1 MPTILK
7 IYTFDEN
14 GFAKTVIAPACTK
27 YQVSYADVDK
37 EGSGRN
43 PLTGEMYRERIGSY
57 IKLDLT
63 WDLIPGTTE
72 YQNWYKTLTS
82 LPKSF
87 EAEYLDP
94 SSNELVKKRFYRTD
108 IQTELY
114 LFVDENCNI
123 WRGLSTSFVQNDVS
137 SFSWEGVSR
146 KILYLG
152 KKIGFGTEVTT
163 TNKQSFSNLD
173 LIKRSETK
181 GIEEYNKEFYEPTYS
196 NYFITCE
203 EKRVK
208 LDGTFKF
215 LDKSYSTT
223 DGVKNSPIFWWTT
236 WMCNKDTGEF
246 NSHPRLVI
254 KGSPRLPIFEDYY
267 TIVFSEIATDFK
279 IECYIENDNNEEVLD
294 RTISVENNT
303 EKEYIFET
311 LKKYDK
317 FIIEIIKI
325 DNSVVFEGETQ
336 KYKRFAKVNTIY
348 RGVFKN
354 LNETITDYEITQ
366 EFSADNSEFN
376 SNVLSLKLR
385 DVNNEYDPQNGNN
398 KLNYFKTLPIS
409 VDVYVKDRD
418 SDKDGNE
425 VITNPLVKTFKFN
438 SKNNTYNWE
447 NQVLSVTSYSDTYN
461 LVYANEDETPRFGNN
476 AKTLSGWLSFLN
488 SKSGATVYNQIYFK
502 DLDRGDIL
510 KEDYTNNAIT
520 LKGYIPNQSSY
531 NEALRMLVEASYA
544 SQRNTTTGQY
554 RNKMVLIDYNEQQLL
569 FKTQLLENNLKFYG
583 YQTIVSDRFVDNVFK
598 ITRNYI
604 FEESFQEAKQKN
616 YTVKIYTYQNV
627 QEVTGKD
634 EKGND
639 IVTTKIETT
648 TYDRTYNNGN
658 YETETIDNPFITSD
672 FMEDPV
678 NWSKET
684 STIADRLNG
693 YRQHIDSLN
702 TFNFKTNFNGGIIE
716 PGHTYLYESKYGNT
730 KEVVITKVILNGTS
744 FAEVEAK
751 EIREVQS

>member
-94 SSNELVKKRFYRTD
+94 SSNELVKKKFYRTD

-146 KILYLG
+146 KIFYLG
-152 KKIGFGTEVTT
+152 SKRGIGREVVV

-173 LIKRSETK
+173 LIKSGETK
-181 GIEEYNKEFYEPTYS
+181 DIEEYNEEFYEPTYS
-196 NYFITCE
+196 DYFISCE

-254 KGSPRLPIFEDYY
+254 KGTSLSASYY
-267 TIVFSEIATDFK
+267 TIVFGEIATNFK
-279 IECYIENDNNEEVLD
+279 IECYTENDNNEEVLD
-294 RTISVENNT
+294 RTISVENNA

-311 LKKYDK
+311 LKTYVK

-336 KYKRFAKVNTIY
+336 KYQRFAKVNTIY
-348 RGVFKN
+348 SGVFKN
-354 LNETITDYEITQ
+354 LNKIITDYEITQ

-385 DVNNEYDPQNGNN
+385 DANNEYDPQNANN
-398 KLNYFKTLPIS
+398 KLSYFKNQSIS
-409 VDVYVKDRD
+409 VDIYVKDRD
-418 SDKDGNE
+418 KNEFGIE
-425 VITNPLVKTFKFN
+425 VIKNPLVKTFKFN
-438 SKNNTYNWE
+438 SRNNVYNWE
-447 NQVLSVTSYSDTYN
+447 NQILSVTNYSDTYN
-461 LVYANEDETPRFGNN
+461 LVYSNEDETPQFGDN
-476 AKTLSGWLSFLN
+476 AKTLSGWLRLLN
-488 SKSGATVYNQIYFK
+488 RNSGLSGFRNAIAFE
-502 DLDRGDIL
+502 DLDSGDNL
-510 KEDYTNNAIT
+510 KEDYTNNAII

-544 SQRNTTTGQY
+544 SQKNTTTGQY
-554 RNKMVLIDYNEQQLL
+554 RNKMVLIDYNEQKLL

-583 YQTIVSDRFVDNVFK
+583 EQTIVSDRFVDNSFK

-604 FEESFQEAKQKN
+604 FEESFQEAKPKN

-634 EKGND
+634 DKGND

-648 TYDRTYNNGN
+648 TYDKSYTISNDD
-658 YETETIDNPFITSD
+658 YENETVDNPFITSN

-684 STIADRLNG
+684 STIADRLVG

-730 KEVVITKVILNGTS
+730 KKVVITKVILNGTS
-744 FAEVEAK
+744 FAEVVAK
-751 EIREVQS
+751 EIMED

>member
-146 KILYLG
+146 KVFYLG
-152 KKIGFGTEVTT
+152 SKSGIGREVVV

-173 LIKRSETK
+173 LIKSGETK
-181 GIEEYNKEFYEPTYS
+181 DIEEYNEEFYEPTYS
-196 NYFITCE
+196 DYFISCE

-254 KGSPRLPIFEDYY
+254 KRTSLPASYY
-267 TIVFSEIATDFK
+267 TIVFGEIATNFK
-279 IECYIENDNNEEVLD
+279 IECYTENDNNEEVLD
-294 RTISVENNT
+294 RTISVENNA

-311 LKKYDK
+311 FKKYYK
-317 FIIEIIKI
+317 FIVEIIKI

-336 KYKRFAKVNTIY
+336 KYQRFAKVNTIY
-348 RGVFKN
+348 SGVFKN
-354 LNETITDYEITQ
+354 LNKIITDYEITQ

-385 DVNNEYDPQNGNN
+385 DVNNEYDPQNANN
-398 KLNYFKTLPIS
+398 KLSYFKNQPIS
-409 VDVYVKDRD
+409 VDIYVKDRD
-418 SDKDGNE
+418 KNEFGIE

-438 SKNNTYNWE
+438 PRKNVYNWE
-447 NQVLSVTSYSDTYN
+447 NQVLSVTNYSDTYN
-461 LVYANEDETPRFGNN
+461 LVYANEDETPQFGNN
-476 AKTLSGWLSFLN
+476 AKTLSDWLRLLN
-488 SKSGATVYNQIYFK
+488 VKSGATGANAINFE
-502 DLDRGDIL
+502 DLDKIESY
-510 KEDYTNNAIT
+510 KNNAIT

-531 NEALRMLVEASYA
+531 NEVLRMLVEASYV
-544 SQRNTTTGQY
+544 SQKNTTTGQY
-554 RNKMVLIDYNEQQLL
+554 RNKMVLIDYNEQKLL

-583 YQTIVSDRFVDNVFK
+583 EQTIVNDRFVDNSFK

-604 FEESFQEAKQKN
+604 FEESFKEATPKN

-634 EKGND
+634 D

-658 YETETIDNPFITSD
+658 YENETVDNPFITSS

-684 STIADRLNG
+684 STIADRLVG

-730 KEVVITKVILNGTS
+730 KKVVITKVILNGTS

-751 EIREVQS
+751 EIMED

>member
-14 GFAKTVIAPACTK
+14 GFAKTVIAPECTK

-146 KILYLG
+146 KVFYLG
-152 KKIGFGTEVTT
+152 NKRGLGREVIV

-173 LIKRSETK
+173 LIKSGETK
-181 GIEEYNKEFYEPTYS
+181 DIEEYNEEFYEPTYS
-196 NYFITCE
+196 DYFITCE

-254 KGSPRLPIFEDYY
+254 KDTPLSASYY
-267 TIVFSEIATDFK
+267 TIVFGEIVTNFK
-279 IECYIENDNNEEVLD
+279 IECYTGNADNEEVLD
-294 RTISVENNT
+294 RTISVENNA

-311 LKKYDK
+311 LKTYVK

-325 DNSVVFEGETQ
+325 DNSVVLEGETQ
-336 KYKRFAKVNTIY
+336 KYQRFAKVNTIY
-348 RGVFKN
+348 SGVFKN
-354 LNETITDYEITQ
+354 LNKIITDYEITQ

-385 DVNNEYDPQNGNN
+385 DVNNEYDPQNTNN
-398 KLNYFKTLPIS
+398 KLSYFKNQPIS
-409 VDVYVKDRD
+409 VDIYVKDRD
-418 SDKDGNE
+418 KNEFGIE

-438 SKNNTYNWE
+438 SRNNVYNWE
-447 NQVLSVTSYSDTYN
+447 NQILSVTNYSDTYN
-461 LVYANEDETPRFGNN
+461 LVYANEDETPQFNDN
-476 AKTLSGWLSFLN
+476 AKTLEEWLRLLNRNSGLTGFKNSISFE
-488 SKSGATVYNQIYFK
+488 
-502 DLDRGDIL
+502 DLDKIESY
-510 KEDYTNNAIT
+510 KNNAIT

-531 NEALRMLVEASYA
+531 NEALRMLVEASYV
-544 SQRNTTTGQY
+544 SQKNTTTGQY
-554 RNKMVLIDYNEQQLL
+554 RNKMVLIDYNEQKLL

-583 YQTIVSDRFVDNVFK
+583 EQTIVSDRFVDNSFE

-604 FEESFQEAKQKN
+604 FEESFQEAKPKN

-634 EKGND
+634 NEGKD

-648 TYDRTYNNGN
+648 TYDKTYAISNNN
-658 YETETIDNPFITSD
+658 YENETIDNRFITSD

-684 STIADRLNG
+684 STIADRLVG

-730 KEVVITKVILNGTS
+730 KKIVITKVILNGTS

-751 EIREVQS
+751 EIREV

>member
-94 SSNELVKKRFYRTD
+94 SSNELVKKKFYRTD

-146 KILYLG
+146 KVFYLG
-152 KKIGFGTEVTT
+152 SKRDIGREVVV

-173 LIKRSETK
+173 LIKSGETK
-181 GIEEYNKEFYEPTYS
+181 DIEEYNEEFYEPTYS
-196 NYFITCE
+196 DYFISCE

-254 KGSPRLPIFEDYY
+254 KGTSLSASYY
-267 TIVFSEIATDFK
+267 TIVFGEIATNFK
-279 IECYIENDNNEEVLD
+279 IECYTENDNNEEVLD
-294 RTISVENNT
+294 RTISVENNA

-311 LKKYDK
+311 LKTYVK

-325 DNSVVFEGETQ
+325 DNSVVFEGKTQ
-336 KYKRFAKVNTIY
+336 KYQRFAKVNTIY
-348 RGVFKN
+348 SGVFKN
-354 LNETITDYEITQ
+354 LNKIITDYEITQ

-385 DVNNEYDPQNGNN
+385 DVDNEYDPQNGNN

-409 VDVYVKDRD
+409 VDIYVKDRD
-418 SDKDGNE
+418 ENEFGIE

-438 SKNNTYNWE
+438 PRKNVYNWE
-447 NQVLSVTSYSDTYN
+447 NQVLSVTNYSDTYN
-461 LVYANEDETPRFGNN
+461 LVYANEDETPQFGNN
-476 AKTLSGWLSFLN
+476 AKTLSDWLRLLN
-488 SKSGATVYNQIYFK
+488 VKSGATGTNAINFE
-502 DLDRGDIL
+502 DLDKIESY
-510 KEDYTNNAIT
+510 KNNAIT

-531 NEALRMLVEASYA
+531 NEALRMLVEASYV
-544 SQRNTTTGQY
+544 SEKDSTIGQY
-554 RNKMVLIDYNEQQLL
+554 RNKMVLIDYNEKKLL
-569 FKTQLLENNLKFYG
+569 FNTQLLENDLKFYG
-583 YQTIVSDRFVDNVFK
+583 YQTIFSDRFVDNVFK

-604 FEESFQEAKQKN
+604 FEESFQEAKPKN

-639 IVTTKIETT
+639 IVTSKIETT
-648 TYDRTYNNGN
+648 TYDKSYTISNND
-658 YETETIDNPFITSD
+658 YENETIDNPFITSN

-684 STIADRLNG
+684 STIADRLVG
-693 YRQHIDSLN
+693 YRQHMDSLN

-730 KEVVITKVILNGTS
+730 KKVVITKVILNGTS

-751 EIREVQS
+751 EIMED

>member
-94 SSNELVKKRFYRTD
+94 SSNELVKKKFYRTD

-146 KILYLG
+146 KVFCLG
-152 KKIGFGTEVTT
+152 SKRGIGREVVVA
-163 TNKQSFSNLD
+163 NKQSFSNLD
-173 LIKRSETK
+173 LIKSNETK
-181 GIEEYNKEFYEPTYS
+181 DIEEYNEEFYEPTYS
-196 NYFITCE
+196 DYFISCE

-254 KGSPRLPIFEDYY
+254 KGTPLSASYY
-267 TIVFSEIATDFK
+267 TIVFGEIATNFK
-279 IECYIENDNNEEVLD
+279 IECYTENDNNEEVLD
-294 RTISVENNT
+294 RTISVENNA

-311 LKKYDK
+311 LKTYVK

-336 KYKRFAKVNTIY
+336 KYQRFAKVNTIY
-348 RGVFKN
+348 SGVFKN
-354 LNETITDYEITQ
+354 LNKIITDYEITQ

-385 DVNNEYDPQNGNN
+385 DVDNEYDPQNGNN

-409 VDVYVKDRD
+409 VDIYVKDRD
-418 SDKDGNE
+418 EIEFGIE

-438 SKNNTYNWE
+438 PRKNVYNWE
-447 NQVLSVTSYSDTYN
+447 NQVLSVTNYSDTYN
-461 LVYANEDETPRFGNN
+461 LVYANEDETPQFGNN
-476 AKTLSGWLSFLN
+476 AKTLSDWLRLLN
-488 SKSGATVYNQIYFK
+488 VKSGATGTNAINFE
-502 DLDRGDIL
+502 DLDKIESY
-510 KEDYTNNAIT
+510 KNNAIT

-531 NEALRMLVEASYA
+531 NEALRMLVEASYV
-544 SQRNTTTGQY
+544 SKKVSTTGQY
-554 RNKMVLIDYNEQQLL
+554 RNKMVLIDYNEKKLL
-569 FKTQLLENNLKFYG
+569 FNTQLLENDLKFYG
-583 YQTIVSDRFVDNVFK
+583 HQTIFSDRFVDNAFK

-604 FEESFQEAKQKN
+604 FEESFQEAKPKN

-639 IVTTKIETT
+639 IVTSKIETT
-648 TYDRTYNNGN
+648 TYDKSYTISNND
-658 YETETIDNPFITSD
+658 YENETIDNPFITSN
-672 FMEDPV
+672 FMEDPI

-684 STIADRLNG
+684 STIADRLVG
-693 YRQHIDSLN
+693 YRQRIDSLN

-730 KEVVITKVILNGTS
+730 KKVVITKVILNGTS

-751 EIREVQS
+751 EIGEV

>member
-7 IYTFDEN
+7 IHTFDEN

-146 KILYLG
+146 KIFYLG
-152 KKIGFGTEVTT
+152 SKRGIGREVVV

-173 LIKRSETK
+173 LIKRGETK
-181 GIEEYNKEFYEPTYS
+181 DIEEYNEEFYEPTYS
-196 NYFITCE
+196 DYFISCE

-215 LDKSYSTT
+215 LDKSYSTA

-254 KGSPRLPIFEDYY
+254 KGTSLSASYY
-267 TIVFSEIATDFK
+267 TIVFGELATDFK
-279 IECYIENDNNEEVLD
+279 IECYVENVNNEEVLD

-311 LKKYDK
+311 LKTYVK

-336 KYKRFAKVNTIY
+336 KYQRFAKVNTIY

-354 LNETITDYEITQ
+354 LNKIITDYEITQ

-385 DVNNEYDPQNGNN
+385 DVDNEYDPQNGNN

-409 VDVYVKDRD
+409 VDIYVKDRD
-418 SDKDGNE
+418 ENEFGIE

-438 SKNNTYNWE
+438 PRKNVYNWE
-447 NQVLSVTSYSDTYN
+447 NQVLSVTNYSDTYN
-461 LVYANEDETPRFGNN
+461 LVYANEDETPQFGNN
-476 AKTLSGWLSFLN
+476 AKTLSDWLRLLN
-488 SKSGATVYNQIYFK
+488 VKSGATGTNAINFE
-502 DLDRGDIL
+502 DLDKIESY
-510 KEDYTNNAIT
+510 KNNAIT

-531 NEALRMLVEASYA
+531 NEALRMLVEASYV
-544 SQRNTTTGQY
+544 SEKDSTTGQY
-554 RNKMVLIDYNEQQLL
+554 RNKMVLIDYNEQKLL
-569 FKTQLLENNLKFYG
+569 FKTQQLENKLKFYD
-583 YQTIVSDRFVDNVFK
+583 YQTVVSDHLVDNVFE

-604 FEESFQEAKQKN
+604 FEESFQEAKPKN

-678 NWSKET
+678 NWSKKT
-684 STIADRLNG
+684 STIADRLVG
-693 YRQHIDSLN
+693 YRQRIDSLN

>member
-1 MPTILK
+1 
-7 IYTFDEN
+7 
-14 GFAKTVIAPACTK
+14 
-27 YQVSYADVDK
+27 
-37 EGSGRN
+37 
-43 PLTGEMYRERIGSY
+43 
-57 IKLDLT
+57 
-63 WDLIPGTTE
+63 
-72 YQNWYKTLTS
+72 
-82 LPKSF
+82 
-87 EAEYLDP
+87 
-94 SSNELVKKRFYRTD
+94 
-108 IQTELY
+108 
-114 LFVDENCNI
+114 
-123 WRGLSTSFVQNDVS
+123 
-137 SFSWEGVSR
+137 
-146 KILYLG
+146 
-152 KKIGFGTEVTT
+152 
-163 TNKQSFSNLD
+163 
-173 LIKRSETK
+173 
-181 GIEEYNKEFYEPTYS
+181 
-196 NYFITCE
+196 
-203 EKRVK
+203 
-208 LDGTFKF
+208 
-215 LDKSYSTT
+215 
-223 DGVKNSPIFWWTT
+223 
-236 WMCNKDTGEF
+236 MCNKDTGEF

-254 KGSPRLPIFEDYY
+254 KSSPIFEDYY
-267 TIVFSEIATDFK
+267 TIVFGELATDFK
-279 IECYIENDNNEEVLD
+279 IECYIENSNNEEVLD

-325 DNSVVFEGETQ
+325 DNSVVFEGETR
-336 KYKRFAKVNTIY
+336 KYQRFAKVNTIY

-385 DVNNEYDPQNGNN
+385 DVNNEYDPQNSNN

-409 VDVYVKDRD
+409 VDVYVKHRD

-461 LVYANEDETPRFGNN
+461 LVYANEDETPQFGNN
-476 AKTLSGWLSFLN
+476 TKTLSDWLSFLN
-488 SKSGATVYNQIYFK
+488 VKSGATVYNLIYFE
-502 DLDRGDIL
+502 DLDSGDIL

-531 NEALRMLVEASYA
+531 NEVLRMLVEASYV

-554 RNKMVLIDYNEQQLL
+554 RNKMVLIDYNEQKLL

-583 YQTIVSDRFVDNVFK
+583 YQTIFSDRFVDNVFK

-604 FEESFQEAKQKN
+604 FEESFQEAKPKN

-684 STIADRLNG
+684 STIADRLVG

>member
-94 SSNELVKKRFYRTD
+94 SSNELVKKKFYRTD

-137 SFSWEGVSR
+137 SFSWDGVSR
-146 KILYLG
+146 KIFYLG

-173 LIKRSETK
+173 LIKSNETK
-181 GIEEYNKEFYEPTYS
+181 GIEEYNEEFYEPTYS
-196 NYFITCE
+196 DYFISCE

-254 KGSPRLPIFEDYY
+254 KGSSRLPIFEDYY
-267 TIVFSEIATDFK
+267 TIVFGELATDFK
-279 IECYIENDNNEEVLD
+279 IECYTENDNHEEVLD
-294 RTISVENNT
+294 RTISVENNA

-336 KYKRFAKVNTIY
+336 KYQRFAKVNTIY

-385 DVNNEYDPQNGNN
+385 DVNNEYDPQNANN

-409 VDVYVKDRD
+409 VDVYVKNRD

-461 LVYANEDETPRFGNN
+461 LVYANEDETPQFGNN
-476 AKTLSGWLSFLN
+476 AKTLSDWLSFLN
-488 SKSGATVYNQIYFK
+488 VKSGATVYNRIYFE
-502 DLDRGDIL
+502 DLDSGDIL

-531 NEALRMLVEASYA
+531 NEVLRMLVEASYV

-554 RNKMVLIDYNEQQLL
+554 RNKMVLIDYNEQKLL
-569 FKTQLLENNLKFYG
+569 FKTQLLENKLKFYD
-583 YQTIVSDRFVDNVFK
+583 YQTVVSDHLVDNVFE

-604 FEESFQEAKQKN
+604 FEESFQEAKPKN

-684 STIADRLNG
+684 STIADRLVG
-693 YRQHIDSLN
+693 YRQRIDSLN

>member
-63 WDLIPGTTE
+63 WDLIPGTAE

-94 SSNELVKKRFYRTD
+94 SSNELVKKKFYRTD

-146 KILYLG
+146 KIFYLG
-152 KKIGFGTEVTT
+152 SKRGIGREVVV

-173 LIKRSETK
+173 LIKSGETK
-181 GIEEYNKEFYEPTYS
+181 DIEEYNEEFYEPTYS
-196 NYFITCE
+196 DYFISCE

-215 LDKSYSTT
+215 LDKSYSTA
-223 DGVKNSPIFWWTT
+223 DGVKNSHIFWWTT

-254 KGSPRLPIFEDYY
+254 KGTSLSASYY
-267 TIVFSEIATDFK
+267 TIVFGELATDFK
-279 IECYIENDNNEEVLD
+279 IECYVENVNNEEVLD

-311 LKKYDK
+311 LKTYVK

-336 KYKRFAKVNTIY
+336 KYQRFAKVNTIY
-348 RGVFKN
+348 SGVFKN
-354 LNETITDYEITQ
+354 LNKIITDYEITQ

-385 DVNNEYDPQNGNN
+385 DVDNEYDPQNGNN

-409 VDVYVKDRD
+409 VDIYVKDRD
-418 SDKDGNE
+418 KNEFGIE

-438 SKNNTYNWE
+438 PRKNVYNWE
-447 NQVLSVTSYSDTYN
+447 NQVLSVTNYSDTYN
-461 LVYANEDETPRFGNN
+461 LVYANEDETPQFGNN
-476 AKTLSGWLSFLN
+476 AKTLSDWLRLLN
-488 SKSGATVYNQIYFK
+488 VKSGATGTNAINFE
-502 DLDRGDIL
+502 DLDKIESY
-510 KEDYTNNAIT
+510 KNNAIT
-520 LKGYIPNQSSY
+520 LKGYIPNQRSY
-531 NEALRMLVEASYA
+531 NEALRMLVEASYV
-544 SQRNTTTGQY
+544 SEKDSTTGQY
-554 RNKMVLIDYNEQQLL
+554 RNKMVLIDYNEQKLL
-569 FKTQLLENNLKFYG
+569 FKTQQLGNKLKFYD
-583 YQTIVSDRFVDNVFK
+583 YQTVVSDHLVDNVFE

-604 FEESFQEAKQKN
+604 FEESFQEAKPKN

-684 STIADRLNG
+684 STIADRLVG
-693 YRQHIDSLN
+693 YRQRIDSLN
-702 TFNFKTNFNGGIIE
+702 TFNFKTNFNVGIIE

>member
-94 SSNELVKKRFYRTD
+94 SSNELVKKKFYRTD

-146 KILYLG
+146 KVFYLG
-152 KKIGFGTEVTT
+152 SKKGIGREVVV
-163 TNKQSFSNLD
+163 TNKESFSNLD
-173 LIKRSETK
+173 LIKSSETK
-181 GIEEYNKEFYEPTYS
+181 DIEEYNEEFYEPTYS
-196 NYFITCE
+196 DYFISCE

-246 NSHPRLVI
+246 KTHPRLVI
-254 KGSPRLPIFEDYY
+254 KGAPLSASYY
-267 TIVFSEIATDFK
+267 TIVFGEIATNFK
-279 IECYIENDNNEEVLD
+279 IECYTENDNYEEVLD
-294 RTISVENNT
+294 RTISVENNA

-311 LKKYDK
+311 LKIYVK
-317 FIIEIIKI
+317 FIFEIIKI

-336 KYKRFAKVNTIY
+336 KYQRSAKVNTIY
-348 RGVFKN
+348 KGVFKN
-354 LNETITDYEITQ
+354 LNKIITDYEITQ

-385 DVNNEYDPQNGNN
+385 DVDNEYDPQNGNN
-398 KLNYFKTLPIS
+398 KLNYFKTSPIS
-409 VDVYVKDRD
+409 VDIYVKDI
-418 SDKDGNE
+418 E
-425 VITNPLVKTFKFN
+425 VNTNPLVKTFKFN
-438 SKNNTYNWE
+438 PRKNVYNWE
-447 NQVLSVTSYSDTYN
+447 NQVLSVTNYSDTYN
-461 LVYANEDETPRFGNN
+461 LVYVNEDETPQFGNN
-476 AKTLSGWLSFLN
+476 AKTLSEWLGFLN
-488 SKSGATVYNQIYFK
+488 VKSGARGTNAINFE
-502 DLDRGDIL
+502 DLDKI
-510 KEDYTNNAIT
+510 KSYKNNAIT

-531 NEALRMLVEASYA
+531 NEALRMLVEASYV
-544 SQRNTTTGQY
+544 SEKDSTTGQF
-554 RNKMVLIDYNEQQLL
+554 RNKMVLIDYNGKKLL
-569 FKTQLLENNLKFYG
+569 FNTQRLENDLKFYG
-583 YQTIVSDRFVDNVFK
+583 YQTIFSDRFVDNAFK

-604 FEESFQEAKQKN
+604 FEESFQEAKPKN

-639 IVTTKIETT
+639 IVTSKIETT
-648 TYDRTYNNGN
+648 TYDKSYTISNND
-658 YETETIDNPFITSD
+658 YENETIDNPFITSS

-678 NWSKET
+678 NWSKKT
-684 STIADRLNG
+684 STIADRLVG
-693 YRQHIDSLN
+693 CRQRIDSLN

>member
-7 IYTFDEN
+7 ICTFDEN

-146 KILYLG
+146 KVFYLG
-152 KKIGFGTEVTT
+152 SKRGIGREIVVT
-163 TNKQSFSNLD
+163 NEQSFSNLD
-173 LIKRSETK
+173 LIKSGETK
-181 GIEEYNKEFYEPTYS
+181 DIEEYNEEFYEPTYS
-196 NYFITCE
+196 DYFITCE

-215 LDKSYSTT
+215 LDESYSTA

-246 NSHPRLVI
+246 NPHPSLVI
-254 KGSPRLPIFEDYY
+254 KGTSLAASYY
-267 TIVFSEIATDFK
+267 TIVFGEIATNFK
-279 IECYIENDNNEEVLD
+279 IECYTENDNNEEVLD
-294 RTISVENNT
+294 KTISVENNA

-311 LKKYDK
+311 FKKYYK

-336 KYKRFAKVNTIY
+336 KYQRFAKVNTIY
-348 RGVFKN
+348 EGVFKN

-366 EFSADNSEFN
+366 DFSADNSEFN

-409 VDVYVKDRD
+409 VDVYVKHI
-418 SDKDGNE
+418 DGDEFDNK

-438 SKNNTYNWE
+438 PRNNVYNWE
-447 NQVLSVTSYSDTYN
+447 NQVLSVTNYSDTYN
-461 LVYANEDETPRFGNN
+461 LVYANEDETPQFGDN
-476 AKTLSGWLSFLN
+476 AKTLSDWLRILN
-488 SKSGATVYNQIYFK
+488 VKSGAAGTNAINFE
-502 DLDRGDIL
+502 DLDKIESY
-510 KEDYTNNAIT
+510 KNNAIT

-531 NEALRMLVEASYA
+531 NEALRMLVEASYV
-544 SQRNTTTGQY
+544 SQKNTTAGQY
-554 RNKMVLIDYNEQQLL
+554 RNKMVLIDYNEKKLL
-569 FKTQLLENNLKFYG
+569 FNTQLLENDLKFYG
-583 YQTIVSDRFVDNVFK
+583 HQTIFSDLFVDYVFT

-604 FEESFQEAKQKN
+604 FEESFQEAKPKN
-616 YTVKIYTYQNV
+616 YTVKIYTYRNV

-658 YETETIDNPFITSD
+658 YETETIDNPFVTSD

-678 NWSKET
+678 NWSKKT

-693 YRQHIDSLN
+693 CRQHIDSLN

-716 PGHTYLYESKYGNT
+716 PGHTYLYESKYGKT
-730 KEVVITKVILNGTS
+730 KKIVITKVILNGTS

-751 EIREVQS
+751 EISEV

>member
-7 IYTFDEN
+7 IYPFDEN

-63 WDLIPGTTE
+63 WDLIPGTAE

-94 SSNELVKKRFYRTD
+94 SSNELVKKKFYRTD

-146 KILYLG
+146 KIFYLG
-152 KKIGFGTEVTT
+152 SKRGIGREVVV

-173 LIKRSETK
+173 LIKSGETK
-181 GIEEYNKEFYEPTYS
+181 DIEEYNEEFYEPTYS
-196 NYFITCE
+196 DYFISCE

-215 LDKSYSTT
+215 LDKSYSTA

-254 KGSPRLPIFEDYY
+254 KGTPLSASYY
-267 TIVFSEIATDFK
+267 TIVFGELATDFK
-279 IECYIENDNNEEVLD
+279 IECYVENVNNEEVLD

-311 LKKYDK
+311 LKTYVK

-336 KYKRFAKVNTIY
+336 KYQRFAKVNTIY
-348 RGVFKN
+348 SGVFKN
-354 LNETITDYEITQ
+354 LNKIITDYEITQ

-385 DVNNEYDPQNGNN
+385 DVDNEYDPQNGNN

-409 VDVYVKDRD
+409 VDIYVKDRD
-418 SDKDGNE
+418 ENEFGIE

-438 SKNNTYNWE
+438 PRKNVYNWE

-461 LVYANEDETPRFGNN
+461 LVYANEDETPQFGNN
-476 AKTLSGWLSFLN
+476 AKTLSDWLRLLN
-488 SKSGATVYNQIYFK
+488 VKSGATGTNAINFE
-502 DLDRGDIL
+502 DLDKIESY
-510 KEDYTNNAIT
+510 KNNAIT

-531 NEALRMLVEASYA
+531 NEALRMLVEASYV
-544 SQRNTTTGQY
+544 SEKDSTTGQY
-554 RNKMVLIDYNEQQLL
+554 RNKMVLIDYNEQKLL
-569 FKTQLLENNLKFYG
+569 FKTQLLENKLKFYD
-583 YQTIVSDRFVDNVFK
+583 YQTVFSDPLVDNVFE

-604 FEESFQEAKQKN
+604 FEESFQEAKPKN

-678 NWSKET
+678 NWSKKT
-684 STIADRLNG
+684 STIADRLVG
-693 YRQHIDSLN
+693 YRQRIDSLN

>member
-94 SSNELVKKRFYRTD
+94 SSNELVKKKFYRTD

-146 KILYLG
+146 KVFCLG
-152 KKIGFGTEVTT
+152 SKRGIGREVVVA
-163 TNKQSFSNLD
+163 NKQSFSNLD
-173 LIKRSETK
+173 LIKSSETK
-181 GIEEYNKEFYEPTYS
+181 DIEEYNEEFYEPTYS
-196 NYFITCE
+196 DYFISCE

-254 KGSPRLPIFEDYY
+254 KGTPLSASYY
-267 TIVFSEIATDFK
+267 TIVFGEIATNFK
-279 IECYIENDNNEEVLD
+279 IECYTESDNNEEVLD
-294 RTISVENNT
+294 RTISVENNA

-311 LKKYDK
+311 LKTYVK

-336 KYKRFAKVNTIY
+336 KYQRFAKVNTIY
-348 RGVFKN
+348 SGVFKN
-354 LNETITDYEITQ
+354 LNKIITDYEITQ

-385 DVNNEYDPQNGNN
+385 DVDNEYDPQNGNN

-409 VDVYVKDRD
+409 VDIYVKDRD
-418 SDKDGNE
+418 EIEFGIE

-438 SKNNTYNWE
+438 PRKNVYNWE
-447 NQVLSVTSYSDTYN
+447 NQVLSVTNYSDTYN
-461 LVYANEDETPRFGNN
+461 LVYANEDETPQFGNN
-476 AKTLSGWLSFLN
+476 AKTLSDWLRLLN
-488 SKSGATVYNQIYFK
+488 VKSGATGTNAINFE
-502 DLDRGDIL
+502 DLDKIESY
-510 KEDYTNNAIT
+510 KNNAIT

-531 NEALRMLVEASYA
+531 NEALRMLVEASYV
-544 SQRNTTTGQY
+544 SEKDSTTGQY
-554 RNKMVLIDYNEQQLL
+554 RNKMVLIDYNEKKLL
-569 FKTQLLENNLKFYG
+569 FNTQLLENDLKFYG
-583 YQTIVSDRFVDNVFK
+583 YQTIFSDRFVDNVFK

-604 FEESFQEAKQKN
+604 FEESFQEAKPKN

-639 IVTTKIETT
+639 IVTSKIETT
-648 TYDRTYNNGN
+648 TYDKSYTISNND
-658 YETETIDNPFITSD
+658 YENETIDNPFITSN
-672 FMEDPV
+672 FMEDPI

-684 STIADRLNG
+684 STIADRLVG
-693 YRQHIDSLN
+693 YRQRIDSLN

-716 PGHTYLYESKYGNT
+716 PGHTYLYENKYGNT
-730 KEVVITKVILNGTS
+730 KKVVITKVILNGTS

-751 EIREVQS
+751 EIEEV

>member
-87 EAEYLDP
+87 EAKYLDP

-146 KILYLG
+146 KIFYLG
-152 KKIGFGTEVTT
+152 SKRGIGREVVV

-173 LIKRSETK
+173 LIKSGETK
-181 GIEEYNKEFYEPTYS
+181 DIEEYNEEFYEPTYS
-196 NYFITCE
+196 DYFISCE

-223 DGVKNSPIFWWTT
+223 DGIKNSPIFWWTT
-236 WMCNKDTGEF
+236 WKCNKDTGEF
-246 NSHPRLVI
+246 NPHPILVI
-254 KGSPRLPIFEDYY
+254 KGTPLSASYY
-267 TIVFSEIATDFK
+267 TIVFGELATDFK
-279 IECYIENDNNEEVLD
+279 IECYIENDNYEEVLD
-294 RTISVENNT
+294 RTISVENNA

-311 LKKYDK
+311 LKTYVK

-336 KYKRFAKVNTIY
+336 KYQRFAKVNTIY

-354 LNETITDYEITQ
+354 LNKIITDYEITQ

-385 DVNNEYDPQNGNN
+385 DVDNEYDPQNANN

-409 VDVYVKDRD
+409 VDVYVKHI
-418 SDKDGNE
+418 DGDEFDNK

-438 SKNNTYNWE
+438 PRNNVYNWE
-447 NQVLSVTSYSDTYN
+447 NQILNVTNYSDTYN
-461 LVYANEDETPRFGNN
+461 LVYANEDETPQFGNN
-476 AKTLSGWLSFLN
+476 AKTLSDWLGRLN
-488 SKSGATVYNQIYFK
+488 VKSGATGWERIYFE
-502 DLDRGDIL
+502 DLDSGDIF
-510 KEDYTNNAIT
+510 KKNYTNDAIT

-531 NEALRMLVEASYA
+531 NEAVRMLVEASYV
-544 SQRNTTTGQY
+544 SQKNTTTGQY
-554 RNKMVLIDYNEQQLL
+554 RNKMVLIDYNEQKLL
-569 FKTQLLENNLKFYG
+569 FKTQLLENNLKFYDS
-583 YQTIVSDRFVDNVFK
+583 QTILSDLFADNVCK

-604 FEESFQEAKQKN
+604 FEESFQEAKPKN

-684 STIADRLNG
+684 STIADRLNS

>member
-94 SSNELVKKRFYRTD
+94 SSNELVKKKFYRTD

-146 KILYLG
+146 KIFYLG
-152 KKIGFGTEVTT
+152 SKRGIGREVVV

-173 LIKRSETK
+173 LIKSGETK
-181 GIEEYNKEFYEPTYS
+181 DIEEYNEEFYEPTYS
-196 NYFITCE
+196 DYFISCE

-215 LDKSYSTT
+215 LDKSYSTA

-254 KGSPRLPIFEDYY
+254 KGTSLSASYY
-267 TIVFSEIATDFK
+267 TIVFGEIATNFK
-279 IECYIENDNNEEVLD
+279 IECYTENDNNEEVLD

-311 LKKYDK
+311 LKTYVK

-336 KYKRFAKVNTIY
+336 KYQRFAKLNTIY
-348 RGVFKN
+348 SGVFKN
-354 LNETITDYEITQ
+354 LNKIITDYEITQ

-385 DVNNEYDPQNGNN
+385 DVDNEYDPQNGNN

-409 VDVYVKDRD
+409 VDIYVKDRD
-418 SDKDGNE
+418 ENEFGIE

-438 SKNNTYNWE
+438 PRKNVYNWE
-447 NQVLSVTSYSDTYN
+447 NQVLSVTNYSDTYN
-461 LVYANEDETPRFGNN
+461 LVYANEDETPQFGNN
-476 AKTLSGWLSFLN
+476 AKTLSDWLRLLN
-488 SKSGATVYNQIYFK
+488 VKSGATGTNAINFE
-502 DLDRGDIL
+502 DLDKIESY
-510 KEDYTNNAIT
+510 KNNAIT

-531 NEALRMLVEASYA
+531 NEALRMLVEASYV
-544 SQRNTTTGQY
+544 SEKDSTTGRY
-554 RNKMVLIDYNEQQLL
+554 RNKMVLIDYNEQKLL
-569 FKTQLLENNLKFYG
+569 FKTQLLENKLKFYD
-583 YQTIVSDRFVDNVFK
+583 YQTVVSDHLVDNVFE

-604 FEESFQEAKQKN
+604 FEESFQEAKPKN
-616 YTVKIYTYQNV
+616 YTVKIYTYQ
-627 QEVTGKD
+627 
-634 EKGND
+634 

-678 NWSKET
+678 NWSKKT
-684 STIADRLNG
+684 STIADRLVG
-693 YRQHIDSLN
+693 YRQRIDSLN

>member
-146 KILYLG
+146 KIFYLG
-152 KKIGFGTEVTT
+152 SKRGIGKEVVVTD
-163 TNKQSFSNLD
+163 KQSCSNLD
-173 LIKRSETK
+173 LIKGSETK
-181 GIEEYNKEFYEPTYS
+181 DIEEYNEEFYEPTYS
-196 NYFITCE
+196 DYFISCE

-215 LDKSYSTT
+215 LDKSYSTA

-236 WMCNKDTGEF
+236 RMCNKDTGEF

-254 KGSPRLPIFEDYY
+254 KGPLFASYY
-267 TIVFSEIATDFK
+267 TIVFGELATNFK
-279 IECYIENDNNEEVLD
+279 IECYTENNNNEEVLD
-294 RTISVENNT
+294 RTISVENNA

-311 LKKYDK
+311 LKTYVK

-336 KYKRFAKVNTIY
+336 KYQRFAKVNTIY

-354 LNETITDYEITQ
+354 LNKIITDYEITQ

-385 DVNNEYDPQNGNN
+385 DVDNEYDPQNGNN

-409 VDVYVKDRD
+409 VDIYVKDRD
-418 SDKDGNE
+418 EIEVGIE

-438 SKNNTYNWE
+438 PRKNVYNWE
-447 NQVLSVTSYSDTYN
+447 NQVLSITNYSDTYN
-461 LVYANEDETPRFGNN
+461 LVYANEDETPQFGNN
-476 AKTLSGWLSFLN
+476 AKTLSDWLGLLN
-488 SKSGATVYNQIYFK
+488 VKSGATRTNAIIFG
-502 DLDRGDIL
+502 DLDKI
-510 KEDYTNNAIT
+510 KSYKNNAIT

-531 NEALRMLVEASYA
+531 NEALRMLVEASYV
-544 SQRNTTTGQY
+544 SEKDSTTGQY
-554 RNKMVLIDYNEQQLL
+554 RNKMVLIDYDEKKLL
-569 FKTQLLENNLKFYG
+569 FNTQLLGNALKFYD
-583 YQTIVSDRFVDNVFK
+583 YQTIFSDRFADNVFK

-604 FEESFQEAKQKN
+604 FEESFQEAKPKN

-639 IVTTKIETT
+639 IVTSKIETT
-648 TYDRTYNNGN
+648 TYDKSYTISNNN
-658 YETETIDNPFITSD
+658 YENETIDNPFITSD

-678 NWSKET
+678 NWSKKT
-684 STIADRLNG
+684 STIADRLVG
-693 YRQHIDSLN
+693 YRQRIDSLN

-744 FAEVEAK
+744 FAKVEAK
-751 EIREVQS
+751 EIREVKS

>member
-7 IYTFDEN
+7 IYTFNEN

-63 WDLIPGTTE
+63 WDLIPGTAE

-146 KILYLG
+146 KIFYLG
-152 KKIGFGTEVTT
+152 SKRGIGGEVVVTD
-163 TNKQSFSNLD
+163 KQSFSNLD
-173 LIKRSETK
+173 LIKSGETK
-181 GIEEYNKEFYEPTYS
+181 DIEEYNEEFYEPTYS
-196 NYFITCE
+196 DYFISCE

-246 NSHPRLVI
+246 KFNSHPRLVI
-254 KGSPRLPIFEDYY
+254 KRTSLPASYY
-267 TIVFSEIATDFK
+267 TIVFGEIATNFK
-279 IECYIENDNNEEVLD
+279 IECYTENDNNEEVLD
-294 RTISVENNT
+294 RTISVENNA

-311 LKKYDK
+311 FKKYYK
-317 FIIEIIKI
+317 FIVEIIKI

-336 KYKRFAKVNTIY
+336 KYQRFAKVNTIY
-348 RGVFKN
+348 SGVFKN
-354 LNETITDYEITQ
+354 LNKIITDYEITQ

-385 DVNNEYDPQNGNN
+385 DVNNEYDPQNANN
-398 KLNYFKTLPIS
+398 KLSYFKNQPIS
-409 VDVYVKDRD
+409 VDIYVKDRD
-418 SDKDGNE
+418 DNEFGIE

-438 SKNNTYNWE
+438 PRKNVYNWE
-447 NQVLSVTSYSDTYN
+447 NQVLSVTNYSDTYN
-461 LVYANEDETPRFGNN
+461 LVYANEDETPQFGNN
-476 AKTLSGWLSFLN
+476 AKTLSDWLRLLN
-488 SKSGATVYNQIYFK
+488 VKSGATGTNAINFE
-502 DLDRGDIL
+502 DLDKIESY
-510 KEDYTNNAIT
+510 KNNAIT

-531 NEALRMLVEASYA
+531 NEALRMLVEASYV
-544 SQRNTTTGQY
+544 SEKNSTTGQY
-554 RNKMVLIDYNEQQLL
+554 RNKMVLIDYNEKKLL
-569 FKTQLLENNLKFYG
+569 FNTQFLENDLKFYG
-583 YQTIVSDRFVDNVFK
+583 YQTIFSDRFVDNAFK

-604 FEESFQEAKQKN
+604 FEESFQEAKPKN

-634 EKGND
+634 DKGND

-648 TYDRTYNNGN
+648 TYDKSYTISNND
-658 YETETIDNPFITSD
+658 YENETVDNPFITSD

-678 NWSKET
+678 NWSKKT
-684 STIADRLNG
+684 STIADRLVD
-693 YRQHIDSLN
+693 YRQHMDSLN

-730 KEVVITKVILNGTS
+730 KKVVITKVILNGTS

-751 EIREVQS
+751 EIMED

>member
-87 EAEYLDP
+87 EVEYLDP

-146 KILYLG
+146 KVFYLG
-152 KKIGFGTEVTT
+152 SKRGIGREVVV
-163 TNKQSFSNLD
+163 TNKHSFSNLD
-173 LIKRSETK
+173 LIKSSETK
-181 GIEEYNKEFYEPTYS
+181 DIEEYNEEFYEPTYS
-196 NYFITCE
+196 DYFISCE

-236 WMCNKDTGEF
+236 WKCNKDTGEF
-246 NSHPRLVI
+246 SSPHPSLVI
-254 KGSPRLPIFEDYY
+254 KGTPLFASYY
-267 TIVFSEIATDFK
+267 TIVFGEIATNFK
-279 IECYIENDNNEEVLD
+279 IECYTENDNNEEVLD
-294 RTISVENNT
+294 RTISVENNA

-311 LKKYDK
+311 LKHYAK

-336 KYKRFAKVNTIY
+336 KYQRFAKVNTIY
-348 RGVFKN
+348 SGVFKN
-354 LNETITDYEITQ
+354 LNKIITDYEITQ

-409 VDVYVKDRD
+409 IDVYVKHI
-418 SDKDGNE
+418 DGDEFGNK

-438 SKNNTYNWE
+438 PRNNVYNWE
-447 NQVLSVTSYSDTYN
+447 NQILNVTNYSDTYN

-476 AKTLSGWLSFLN
+476 AKTLSGWLGLLN
-488 SKSGATVYNQIYFK
+488 VKSGATGRDRIYFE
-502 DLDRGDIL
+502 DLDSGDIF
-510 KEDYTNNAIT
+510 KKVYTNDAIT

-531 NEALRMLVEASYA
+531 NEALRMLVEASYV
-544 SQRNTTTGQY
+544 SQKNTTTGEY
-554 RNKMVLIDYNEQQLL
+554 RNKMVLIDYNEQKLL
-569 FKTQLLENNLKFYG
+569 FKTQLLENNLEFYNI
-583 YQTIVSDRFVDNVFK
+583 QSIFSDLVDIIK

-604 FEESFQEAKQKN
+604 FEESFQEAKPKN

-678 NWSKET
+678 NWSKKT
-684 STIADRLNG
+684 STIADRLNS

-744 FAEVEAK
+744 FAKVEAK

>member
-94 SSNELVKKRFYRTD
+94 SSNELVTKRFYRTD

-146 KILYLG
+146 KVFYLG
-152 KKIGFGTEVTT
+152 NKRGLGREVIV

-173 LIKRSETK
+173 LIKSGETK
-181 GIEEYNKEFYEPTYS
+181 DIEEYNEEFYEPTYS
-196 NYFITCE
+196 DYFISCE

-236 WMCNKDTGEF
+236 WLCNKDTGEF

-254 KGSPRLPIFEDYY
+254 KGTPLSASYY
-267 TIVFSEIATDFK
+267 TIVFGEIVTNFK
-279 IECYIENDNNEEVLD
+279 IECYVENDSNEEVLD

-311 LKKYDK
+311 LKTYVK

-336 KYKRFAKVNTIY
+336 KYQRFAKVNTIY
-348 RGVFKN
+348 SGVFKN
-354 LNETITDYEITQ
+354 LNKIITDYEITQ

-385 DVNNEYDPQNGNN
+385 DVNNEYDPQNTNN
-398 KLNYFKTLPIS
+398 KLSYFKNQPIS
-409 VDVYVKDRD
+409 VDIYVKDRD
-418 SDKDGNE
+418 KNEFGIE

-438 SKNNTYNWE
+438 PRNNVYNWE
-447 NQVLSVTSYSDTYN
+447 NQILSVTNYSDTYN
-461 LVYANEDETPRFGNN
+461 LVYSNEDETPQLGDN
-476 AKTLSGWLSFLN
+476 AKTLEKWLGLLNRNSGLTGFKNSISFE
-488 SKSGATVYNQIYFK
+488 
-502 DLDRGDIL
+502 DLDKIESY
-510 KEDYTNNAIT
+510 KNNAIT

-531 NEALRMLVEASYA
+531 NEALRMLVEASYV
-544 SQRNTTTGQY
+544 SEKDSTTGQY
-554 RNKMVLIDYNEQQLL
+554 RNKMVLIDYNEQKLL
-569 FKTQLLENNLKFYG
+569 FNTQLLENDLKFYG
-583 YQTIVSDRFVDNVFK
+583 YQTIFSDRFVENVFK

-604 FEESFQEAKQKN
+604 FEESFQEAKPKN

-634 EKGND
+634 NEGND

-648 TYDRTYNNGN
+648 TYDKTYAISNDD
-658 YETETIDNPFITSD
+658 YENETIDNRFITSD

-684 STIADRLNG
+684 STIADRLVG

-730 KEVVITKVILNGTS
+730 KKIVITKVILNGTS

-751 EIREVQS
+751 EIRED

>member
-7 IYTFDEN
+7 ICTFDEN

-146 KILYLG
+146 KIFYLG
-152 KKIGFGTEVTT
+152 SKRGIGREVVV

-173 LIKRSETK
+173 LIKSGETK
-181 GIEEYNKEFYEPTYS
+181 DIEEYNEEFYEPTYS
-196 NYFITCE
+196 DYFISCE

-215 LDKSYSTT
+215 LDKSYSTA

-254 KGSPRLPIFEDYY
+254 KGTSLSASYY
-267 TIVFSEIATDFK
+267 TIVFGELATDFK
-279 IECYIENDNNEEVLD
+279 IECYVENVNNEEVLD

-336 KYKRFAKVNTIY
+336 KYQRFAKVNTIH
-348 RGVFKN
+348 RSVFKN

-385 DVNNEYDPQNGNN
+385 DVDNEYDPQNGNN

-409 VDVYVKDRD
+409 VDIYVKDRD
-418 SDKDGNE
+418 ENEFGIE

-438 SKNNTYNWE
+438 PRKNVYNWE
-447 NQVLSVTSYSDTYN
+447 NQVLSVTNYSDTYN
-461 LVYANEDETPRFGNN
+461 LVYANEDETPQFGNN
-476 AKTLSGWLSFLN
+476 AKTLSDWLRLLN
-488 SKSGATVYNQIYFK
+488 VKSGATGTNAIYFE
-502 DLDRGDIL
+502 DLDKIESY
-510 KEDYTNNAIT
+510 KNNAIT

-531 NEALRMLVEASYA
+531 NEALRMLVEASYV
-544 SQRNTTTGQY
+544 SEKDSTTGQY
-554 RNKMVLIDYNEQQLL
+554 RNKMVLIDYNEQKLL
-569 FKTQLLENNLKFYG
+569 FKTQLLKNNLKFYDS
-583 YQTIVSDRFVDNVFK
+583 QTIFTDHLVDNVIK

-604 FEESFQEAKQKN
+604 FEESFQEAKPKN

-684 STIADRLNG
+684 STIADRLVS
-693 YRQHIDSLN
+693 YRQRIDSLN

>member
-14 GFAKTVIAPACTK
+14 GFAKTVIAPECTK

-146 KILYLG
+146 KVFYLG
-152 KKIGFGTEVTT
+152 NKRGLGREVIV

-173 LIKRSETK
+173 LIKSGETK
-181 GIEEYNKEFYEPTYS
+181 DIEEYNEEFYEPTYS
-196 NYFITCE
+196 DYFITCE

-215 LDKSYSTT
+215 LDKSYSTP

-254 KGSPRLPIFEDYY
+254 KGSPIFEDYY
-267 TIVFSEIATDFK
+267 TIVFGELATDFK
-279 IECYIENDNNEEVLD
+279 IECYIEEVLD

-303 EKEYIFET
+303 EKEYVFET

-336 KYKRFAKVNTIY
+336 KYQRFAKVNTIY
-348 RGVFKN
+348 NGVFKN
-354 LNETITDYEITQ
+354 LNETIIDYEITQ

-385 DVNNEYDPQNGNN
+385 DANSEYDPQNKNN
-398 KLNYFKTLPIS
+398 KLKRFKTLPIS
-409 VDVYVKDRD
+409 VDIYVKDRD

-438 SKNNTYNWE
+438 PRNNVYNWE
-447 NQVLSVTSYSDTYN
+447 NQALSVTNYSDTYN
-461 LVYANEDETPRFGNN
+461 LIYTNEDETPKFGDN
-476 AKTLSGWLSFLN
+476 AKTLEDWLRFLN
-488 SKSGATVYNQIYFK
+488 VKSVATSKNRIYFE
-502 DLDRGDIL
+502 DLDNAKIFQEY
-510 KEDYTNNAIT
+510 KNYTNDKII

-531 NEALRMLVEASYA
+531 NEALRMLVEASYV
-544 SQRNTTTGQY
+544 SQKNTTTGQY
-554 RNKMVLIDYNEQQLL
+554 RNKMVLIDYNEQKLL
-569 FKTQLLENNLKFYG
+569 FNTQLLENDLEFYDG
-583 YQTIVSDRFVDNVFK
+583 PSIISDHWVDYPDK

-604 FEESFQEAKQKN
+604 FEESFQEAKPKN

-634 EKGND
+634 NEGND

-648 TYDRTYNNGN
+648 TYDKTYNNGN

-678 NWSKET
+678 NWSKEE

-730 KEVVITKVILNGTS
+730 KKIVITKVILNGTS

-751 EIREVQS
+751 EIREV

>member
-7 IYTFDEN
+7 IYTFNEN

-63 WDLIPGTTE
+63 WDLIPGTAE

-146 KILYLG
+146 KIFYLG
-152 KKIGFGTEVTT
+152 SKRGIGGEVVV

-173 LIKRSETK
+173 LIKSGETK
-181 GIEEYNKEFYEPTYS
+181 DIEEYNEEFYEPTYS
-196 NYFITCE
+196 DYFISCE

-254 KGSPRLPIFEDYY
+254 KRTSLPASYY
-267 TIVFSEIATDFK
+267 TIVFGEIATNFK
-279 IECYIENDNNEEVLD
+279 IECYTENDNNEEVLD
-294 RTISVENNT
+294 RTISVENNA

-311 LKKYDK
+311 FKKYYK
-317 FIIEIIKI
+317 FIVEIIKI

-336 KYKRFAKVNTIY
+336 KYQRFAKVNTIY
-348 RGVFKN
+348 SGVFKN
-354 LNETITDYEITQ
+354 LNKIITDYEITQ

-385 DVNNEYDPQNGNN
+385 DVNNEYDPQNANN
-398 KLNYFKTLPIS
+398 KLSYFKNQPIS
-409 VDVYVKDRD
+409 VDIYVKDRD
-418 SDKDGNE
+418 ENEFGIE

-438 SKNNTYNWE
+438 PRKNVYNWE
-447 NQVLSVTSYSDTYN
+447 NQVLSVTNYSDTYN
-461 LVYANEDETPRFGNN
+461 LVYANEDETPQFGNN
-476 AKTLSGWLSFLN
+476 AKTLSDWLRLLN
-488 SKSGATVYNQIYFK
+488 VKSGATGTNAINFE
-502 DLDRGDIL
+502 DLDKIESY
-510 KEDYTNNAIT
+510 KNNAIT

-531 NEALRMLVEASYA
+531 NEALRMLVEASYV
-544 SQRNTTTGQY
+544 SEKNSTTGQY
-554 RNKMVLIDYNEQQLL
+554 RNKMVLIDYNEKKLL
-569 FKTQLLENNLKFYG
+569 FNTQFLENDLKFYG
-583 YQTIVSDRFVDNVFK
+583 YQTIFSDRFVDNVFK

-604 FEESFQEAKQKN
+604 FEESFQEAKPKN

-634 EKGND
+634 DKGND

-648 TYDRTYNNGN
+648 TYDKSYTISNND
-658 YETETIDNPFITSD
+658 YENETVDNPFITSD

-678 NWSKET
+678 NWSKKT
-684 STIADRLNG
+684 STIADRLVD
-693 YRQHIDSLN
+693 YRQHMDSLN

-730 KEVVITKVILNGTS
+730 KKVVITKVILNGTS

-751 EIREVQS
+751 EIMED